1 MFRTFRRQ
9 VIVVAAVGLLAA
21 ACSETTTTS
30 ETTAA
35 PTSAAPETTTGSTTP
50 STDTAA
56 PSTDAAGPSAAV
68 KWALDYVGGTAGA
81 VSGDPV
87 KIGFASSSDLAP
99 DAEVAV
105 DATADYVNKNLGGIG
120 GRPLEIVH
128 CNMAVAEDGAKCAT
142 QFANDNSIVLAVVGQ
157 ALAGNADFYS
167 TIAGKKPVYTAAPS
181 GLDDFISTTSVSYY
195 AGALGAAFGI
205 AGYLLEDVKPK
216 TMGFVIT
223 DDAAGRGGYAVLEPV
238 LKSQGAVVT
247 PVFVPPTAT
256 APEVES
262 ALQAIGQVDAIVI
275 GLFEQGCIAAYD
287 ALKNIGVD
295 ATVTPIVAVSP
306 CHGAAM
312 QQHMADAG
320 ESGILPNGWYFSG
333 NGYNPFVGD
342 AASGEDTM
350 IDVFAAAGKPE
361 VAFAVGAE
369 EVVGGTM
376 TMVKHLNAAAGD
388 YSFATLDAAIRGF
401 KGPVMAAAGPMACGA
416 PPVFKGICAGRS
428 SISRYIDGKWE
439 ATREGDNAVDIS
451 PYVAPAG

>member
-1 MFRTFRRQ
+1 MQSPVTGWRCAVCGAHTPIGHALSWRCPNATEADRRHAPQIVQEMAPLRSSGAANPFLAFRRYLAWDAFAEALGMSVDQRDAQ
-9 VIVVAAVGLLAA
+9 VTELDSLVAGVAGTGFHTTPFERADALSDALGFHADGGVWVKDETGQVAGSHKARHLFGILLHVVTAERAGLAPWSRPADRPPLAIASCGNAAFAASTLAA
-21 ACSETTTTS
+21 ALQW
-30 ETTAA
+30 
-35 PTSAAPETTTGSTTP
+35 P
-50 STDTAA
+50 
-56 PSTDAAGPSAAV
+56 
-68 KWALDYVGGTAGA
+68 
-81 VSGDPV
+81 
-87 KIGFASSSDLAP
+87 I
-99 DAEVAV
+99 
-105 DATADYVNKNLGGIG
+105 
-120 GRPLEIVH
+120 R
-128 CNMAVAEDGAKCAT
+128 
-142 QFANDNSIVLAVVGQ
+142 
-157 ALAGNADFYS
+157 
-167 TIAGKKPVYTAAPS
+167 
-181 GLDDFISTTSVSYY
+181 
-195 AGALGAAFGI
+195 
-205 AGYLLEDVKPK
+205 
-216 TMGFVIT
+216 
-223 DDAAGRGGYAVLEPV
+223 
-238 LKSQGAVVT
+238 
-247 PVFVPPTAT
+247 VFVPPTAT

-401 KGPVMAAAGPMACGA
+401 TGPVMAAAGPMACGA